1 MTDFF
6 HRDTSREETKLGKTN
21 FPIKP
26 HSDSLSLIVFKAA
39 NTVWFLNVQRFVFYA
54 IVDQNVRLFVNN
66 PRKSCLFKSE
76 KCLVERL
83 PF

>member
-39 NTVWFLNVQRFVFYA
+39 NTAWLLNIQRLVFWA
-54 IVDQNVRLFVNN
+54 IVNQNVLLSVNN
-66 PRKSCLFKSE
+66 PRKSCRFKSE